1 MSYESKLKEKNQI
14 NNLLDFKLRE
24 IARNGNYETYLKP
37 HLGINKGILS
47 EAAG

>member
-1 MSYESKLKEKNQI
+1 MSYESKLNEKNQT

-24 IARNGNYETYLKP
+24 IARNGSYETYLKP